1 MLWPKAVLWL
11 LIAAL
16 AAEDAD
22 ALMALDK
29 QVAAS
34 PSSAVPRLDAAALR
48 LKAGEQ
54 LDHAMLDIDVAM
66 SLAPENP
73 RAHYL
78 FGQLME
84 EKGEVES
91 AKRCYLTA
99 LALRDDYDDARFR
112 LAGLLMRE
120 GAFAE
125 AAQAYGRYT
134 KTHPDATGARL
145 QLASALEQSGDKQ
158 GAEKELKALYA
169 APASKLIAGR
179 KLAELY
185 DRLGKPKEAAKVRDA
200 VDPPKPKLREL
211 KRSAR

>member
-1 MLWPKAVLWL
+1 MLWPNAVLWL
-11 LIAAL
+11 LIATL

-29 QVAAS
+29 QVVAS
-34 PSSAVPRLDAAALR
+34 PSSAIPRLDAAALR

-54 LDHAMLDIDVAM
+54 LDHAMFDIDVAM

-84 EKGEVES
+84 EKGDTAA
-91 AKRCYLTA
+91 AKRSYLTA
-99 LALRDDYDDARFR
+99 LALREDYDDARFR

-120 GAFAE
+120 GAFAD

-134 KTHPDATGARL
+134 KAHPDATGARL
-145 QLASALEQSGDKQ
+145 QLASALEQSGDSKS
-158 GAEKELKALYA
+158 AEKELKALYA
-169 APASKLIAGR
+169 APASKLLAAR

-185 DRLGKPKEAAKVRDA
+185 ERLNRPKDAAKVRDS
-200 VDPPKPKLREL
+200 VDPPKRKLREL
-211 KRSAR
+211 NRSAR